1 MLALT
6 APPAVQNRSV
16 IDADGYPVARLRRG
30 DAPAYGAVPNPPPAP
45 GRASR
50 STNVLDFAQ
59 RVGQRL
65 DQDAAERDSPS
76 GSWREA
82 ARANYP
88 ISTFLAQ
95 HYAQEQ
101 PREGLA
107 LDPYASA
114 SLAYARSDT
123 LGGLKTAE
131 LVSIAV

>member
-6 APPAVQNRSV
+6 APPAVQNRAV
-16 IDADGYPVARLRRG
+16 IDAEGYPVARLRRG
-30 DAPAYGAVPNPPPAP
+30 DAPAYGAPSNAPPAP
-45 GRASR
+45 GRAPR
-50 STNVLDFAQ
+50 SANVLDFAQ

-65 DQDAAERDSPS
+65 DQDAPDRESSPGGWRD
-76 GSWREA
+76 A

-88 ISTFLAQ
+88 VSTFLAQ

-114 SLAYARSDT
+114 AGAYARTDNLSA
-123 LGGLKTAE
+123 LRGAE

>member
-30 DAPAYGAVPNPPPAP
+30 DAPAYAAPSNAPPAP
-45 GRASR
+45 GRAPR
-50 STNVLDFAQ
+50 SANVLDFAS
-59 RVGQRL
+59 RVGQRPE
-65 DQDAAERDSPS
+65 QDAPDRESAYGTWRD
-76 GSWREA
+76 A

-95 HYAQEQ
+95 HYAQEE
-101 PREGLA
+101 PRHGLA
-107 LDPYASA
+107 LDPHASA
-114 SLAYARSDT
+114 ASAYARTDNLSA
-123 LGGLKTAE
+123 LSSAG